1 MPLGIQILCTIL
13 FGGERWY
20 TILPGMGLIA
30 GAWRLLQKS
39 GLKGWWALIPGAREY
54 QLSRCAGREP
64 EGRMY
69 SLITFAETILSVAVL
84 LYSDRLLEFEI
95 ETIEALAVR
104 LSLIIVAL
112 VSVILAKII
121 YSIRVWSGLIEVY
134 GQRQRWLWLCVT
146 SLTQF
151 IPAMLWGFSS
161 KYQPEWQ
168 VEDIKAEM
176 ARIATS
182 GSAKVMKE
190 GLTVNLKERTAT
202 EFFQKKTL
210 LRDIHMAI
218 PQGHMVLLLGG
229 SGAGKTTYLNAING
243 YEKADAEVMLN
254 GSNMYTQY
262 KKMQYEVGFVPQ
274 SEMMRGKDT
283 VLSTL
288 LDAAKLRLPKGV
300 SAKQR
305 RARVDEVMDIFGLK
319 PVKSNL
325 VEKLSGGQKKRLSIS
340 IEFISNP
347 SLFILDEPDS
357 GLDGVMARELF
368 VQLRKIAD
376 TGKIVIVITHTPD
389 RVIDLFDD
397 VIVLAKD
404 SARTGRLAYYGS
416 IEDARKFFGRNTME
430 QIVKSVNRKEEGG
443 DGLAD
448 DFVLKYAGSE
458 GSGAPVGH
466 SPQEKA
472 TRTSQPKQ
480 AAAPLQGDDAPIE
493 DAEVQHG

>member
-1 MPLGIQILCTIL
+1 MHLAIQILLTIL
-13 FGGERWY
+13 FNSTELLE
-20 TILPGMGLIA
+20 ILASILFIA
-30 GAWRLLQKS
+30 GTWRLLEKS

-64 EGRMY
+64 EGRML
-69 SLITFAETILSVAVL
+69 SVLTVLEIVFNVVMVVAAPILLATEITDDKITQILLIT
-84 LYSDRLLEFEI
+84 
-95 ETIEALAVR
+95 
-104 LSLIIVAL
+104 VAL
-112 VSVILAKII
+112 IPLEISVVI
-121 YSIRVWSGLIEVY
+121 YTLRVWSGMVQVY
-134 GQRQRWLWLCVT
+134 GRRRLWLVLCLLPYT
-146 SLTQF
+146 RWILT
-151 IPAMLWGFSS
+151 MVWGFSP
-161 KYQPEWQ
+161 KFQPAWQ
-168 VEDIKAEM
+168 VEDFKAEM
-176 ARIATS
+176 ARLASS
-182 GSAKVMKE
+182 GSAKVMDE
-190 GLTVNLKERTAT
+190 GLSVNLTERSAT
-202 EFFQKKTL
+202 EFFQKKIL
-210 LRDIHMAI
+210 LRDIHMSI

-243 YEKADAEVMLN
+243 YEKANAEVLLN

-283 VLSTL
+283 VLNTL
-288 LDAAKLRLPKGV
+288 LDAAKLRLPKDV
-300 SAKQR
+300 TARQR
-305 RARVDEVMDIFGLK
+305 RERVDEVMSIFGLT
-319 PVKSNL
+319 PVKNNL

-340 IEFISNP
+340 MEFISNP

-368 VQLRKIAD
+368 EQLRKIAD

-416 IEDARKFFGRNTME
+416 IGDARTFFQRDTME

-448 DFVLKYAGSE
+448 EFVMKY
-458 GSGAPVGH
+458 
-466 SPQEKA
+466 
-472 TRTSQPKQ
+472 
-480 AAAPLQGDDAPIE
+480 
-493 DAEVQHG
+493 AEVQHG